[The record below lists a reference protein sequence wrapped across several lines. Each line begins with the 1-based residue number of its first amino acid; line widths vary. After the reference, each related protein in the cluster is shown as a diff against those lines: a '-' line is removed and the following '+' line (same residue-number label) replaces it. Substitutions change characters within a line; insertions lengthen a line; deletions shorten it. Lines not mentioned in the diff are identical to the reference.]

1 MPLEK
6 KDRDFRLAQVTHVD
20 FKQLTMDR
28 VLTSLFER
36 IRWNG
41 RASVLRGRRGITVEM
56 IRDEFLD
63 DKAGQGEYFEG
74 FAEHVPVFERWIESH
89 LLDLVNRG
97 KANQAVAAPRP
108 LHGYTYRF
116 RDTKHARDYGAARQL
131 YEMLHFAPGG
141 RGQAAL
147 DGPKAFFFAGI
158 DLNTDETDDAA
169 DIDVETQALLRL
181 CSQVR
186 QETAG
191 PTDDARPEPV
201 CVGQCHLLA
210 DDVLRLLM
218 YRELIP
224 RSVLV
229 EYLKTLLAFH
239 LALYHLRLLKTLPE
253 LVRRQGQDST
263 CAAGGCP
270 ADAHDP
276 ANSYRTCP
284 YRVGLLVDLTGNR
297 AGAMALLAQRSADIH
312 YRRIPPF
319 VKASF
324 VLKKLEDLALH
335 LQRLGQLNRPVR
347 GYFTLGELLDLLGPS
362 YEQARRDYFGQRR
375 DRVLESEEKG
385 AEPEPEIRAILD
397 LKLDS
402 FETYVEILL
411 AFRGTYHRQFITRFL
426 DSVLLKNEAGALLAQ
441 PGKPGSPRRFALES
455 RLLETLLQL
464 AVLRPAPGTAEGFRT
479 EPMRIEDL
487 IDFLR
492 ERYGLYV
499 DRLPPGDGFGEP
511 GIDDLQALRGNVAAF
526 KNRLREIGFYR
537 DLSDAYVT
545 QTVVPRYHV
554 GQAGV

>member
-6 KDRDFRLAQVTHVD
+6 KDRDFRLAQVTHID

-28 VLTSLFER
+28 VLTALFER

-41 RASVLRGRRGITVEM
+41 RASKLTGRRGITVEL
-56 IRDEFLD
+56 IRKEFLD
-63 DKAGQGEYFEG
+63 IENGQGDYFEG
-74 FAEHVPVFERWIESH
+74 FAEHVPVFDRWIESH

-116 RDTKHARDYGAARQL
+116 RDTKHSRDYGAARQL
-131 YEMLHFAPGG
+131 YEMLHFAHGG

-147 DGPKAFFFAGI
+147 DGLKAFFFAGI
-158 DLNTDETDDAA
+158 DLNTDKTDDSA

-181 CSQVR
+181 CGQVR
-186 QETAG
+186 QETAA
-191 PTDDARPEPV
+191 PADDVRPEPV
-201 CVGQCHLLA
+201 CVRQCDLLA

-218 YRELIP
+218 YRQLIP

-239 LALYHLRLLKTLPE
+239 LALYHLRLLRIVPD
-253 LVRRQGQDST
+253 LVRRQAADST
-263 CAAGGCP
+263 CNGGGCP
-270 ADAHDP
+270 ADPHDAINP
-276 ANSYRTCP
+276 YRECP
-284 YRVGLLVDLTGNR
+284 YRIGLLVDLTGNL
-297 AGAMALLAQRSADIH
+297 ASPMARLAQWSADTH

-319 VKASF
+319 VKAMF

-335 LQRLGQLNRPVR
+335 LQRLGQLNRPLR
-347 GYFTLGELLDLLGPS
+347 DYFTLGELLKLLGPS
-362 YEQARRDYFGQRR
+362 YDQARRDYFGQRR
-375 DRVLESEEKG
+375 DRVLESDDPG
-385 AEPEPEIRAILD
+385 AEPEPEVRAILD

-402 FETYVEILL
+402 FDTYLEILL
-411 AFRGTYHRQFITRFL
+411 TFRGTYHRQFITRFL
-426 DSVLLKNEAGALLAQ
+426 DSVLLKNEPGALLAQ
-441 PGKPGSPRRFALES
+441 PGKPGSPRRFVLES

-464 AVLRPAPGTAEGFRT
+464 AVLRPAPDTSEGFRT

-487 IDFLR
+487 IEFLR
-492 ERYGLYV
+492 VRYGLYV
-499 DRLPPGDGFGEP
+499 DRLPLGDGFDEP
-511 GIDDLQALRGNVAAF
+511 GIDNLQALRENVAAF

-554 GQAGV
+554 GQTDG